1 MARKST
7 KPRLRRPPRELTDK
21 ALRFAHE
28 YPIDL
33 NGAKAAE
40 RAGYSKGSAA
50 VTASR
55 LLTNANVLKIIEQQA
70 DHRIRKLDLRAED
83 VLRRIMQMAGGDIR
97 RLVDASGRLRQLQ
110 DLEPDVEVLIAG
122 MKISEHGVT
131 EIKITDRLKA
141 LALLMQHFDLLRSKL
156 DVHHTG
162 AVGLL
167 EEETMRHMSDEK
179 LAELKVHTAAVV
191 KLMGA

>member
-1 MARKST
+1 MAKHT
-7 KPRLRRPPRELTDK
+7 APRLRKPPKKLTDR
-21 ALRFAHE
+21 ARRFAHE

-40 RAGYSKGSAA
+40 RAGYSKGSAR

-55 LLTNANVLKIIEQQA
+55 LLTNANVLEIIEQQA

-97 RLVDASGRLRQLQ
+97 RLVDDHGRLRPLQ
-110 DLEPDVEVLIAG
+110 DLDADVEVLIAG
-122 MKISEHGVT
+122 MKITEDGIT

-141 LALLMQHFDLLRSKL
+141 LALLMQHFDLLRSKV

-167 EEETMRHMSDEK
+167 EEETLRHMSDEK
-179 LAELKVHTAAVV
+179 LAKLKIHTAAVV
-191 KLMGA
+191 ELMGA